1 MNTFLVQCDIG
12 LMLADFTRCHIQHFL
27 RQSSFSRPVQLWLEL
42 ICDDQSRRESWDLL
56 AYGVVCGDYH
66 YVLVTDSVMNKC
78 SSVLRHIQSAL
89 EGHRLSCY
97 YFRTHI
103 NDNIAHSIH
112 WDTGKF
118 IGRLGYVL
126 LTLDL
131 DLGDLILSH
140 DEVHLIFYYPVNMYR
155 FHRQTF

>member
-1 MNTFLVQCDIG
+1 M
-12 LMLADFTRCHIQHFL
+12 
-27 RQSSFSRPVQLWLEL
+27 
-42 ICDDQSRRESWDLL
+42 
-56 AYGVVCGDYH
+56 VCGDYH